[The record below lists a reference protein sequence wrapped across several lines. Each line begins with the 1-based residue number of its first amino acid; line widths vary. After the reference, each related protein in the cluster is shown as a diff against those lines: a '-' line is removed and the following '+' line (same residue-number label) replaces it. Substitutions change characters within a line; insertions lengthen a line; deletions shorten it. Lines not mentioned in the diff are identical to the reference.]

1 MRQHDKLWK
10 FLATLF
16 RANWR
21 DDTFKTLQNT
31 KKAQFIY
38 PDNPLHVSTWC
49 NFIALFHCS
58 VWAFI
63 SLVLLPTNIIEYCV
77 LYWLITSSLS
87 HVYLYVFFPPL
98 SNNKSSNLAWLML
111 LKKVFPT
118 PCNAGDTSNNGGVQ
132 NAFVKP
138 SPRPRSKLSRTNTGS
153 SDHSDDSLDSPK
165 PKRVRHETEINCVDY
180 TLSPLKKLSI
190 YPDIFMR

>member
-1 MRQHDKLWK
+1 MIRL
-10 FLATLF
+10 
-16 RANWR
+16 RP
-21 DDTFKTLQNT
+21 FKTQRKPNS
-31 KKAQFIY
+31 FIQTIHY
-38 PDNPLHVSTWC
+38 MCLHDVIFS
-49 NFIALFHCS
+49 HCS
-58 VWAFI
+58 IVLCGLFI
-63 SLVLLPTNIIEYCV
+63 SLVLLPTNIIEYV

-87 HVYLYVFFPPL
+87 HVYLYVFFPPPL

-111 LKKVFPT
+111 LKKVFPPP

-165 PKRVRHETEINCVDY
+165 PKRVRN
-180 TLSPLKKLSI
+180 
-190 YPDIFMR
+190 MRRK

>member
-1 MRQHDKLWK
+1 MGQHDKLWK

-16 RANWR
+16 GAKWR

-49 NFIALFHCS
+49 NFLALFHCS

-63 SLVLLPTNIIEYCV
+63 SLVLTSHQHHHVLAYYII
-77 LYWLITSSLS
+77 SLS

-98 SNNKSSNLAWLML
+98 YPTINLPIWLGWC
-111 LKKVFPT
+111 FWRR
-118 PCNAGDTSNNGGVQ
+118 CSR
-132 NAFVKP
+132 
-138 SPRPRSKLSRTNTGS
+138 RPRATPGTPLTTAEFRMPLS
-153 SDHSDDSLDSPK
+153 SPV
-165 PKRVRHETEINCVDY
+165 RVPGPNCLGQ
-180 TLSPLKKLSI
+180 TLAPVTTATTPWTRQNRKG
-190 YPDIFMR
+190 

>member
-1 MRQHDKLWK
+1 MGQHDKLWK

-16 RANWR
+16 GAKWR

-49 NFIALFHCS
+49 NFLALFHCS

-63 SLVLLPTNIIEYCV
+63 SLVLLPTNIM
-77 LYWLITSSLS
+77 YWLITSSLS

-98 SNNKSSNLAWLML
+98 YPTINLPIWC
-111 LKKVFPT
+111 FWRR
-118 PCNAGDTSNNGGVQ
+118 CSR
-132 NAFVKP
+132 
-138 SPRPRSKLSRTNTGS
+138 RPRATPGTPLTTATEFRMRRLS
-153 SDHSDDSLDSPK
+153 SPV
-165 PKRVRHETEINCVDY
+165 RVPGPNCLGP
-180 TLSPLKKLSI
+180 TLAPVTTATTPWTPPNRKG
-190 YPDIFMR
+190 

>member
-49 NFIALFHCS
+49 NFLALFHCS

-63 SLVLLPTNIIEYCV
+63 SLVLLPTNIIEYCIGLLHHLSLMCTCMCSFP
-77 LYWLITSSLS
+77 LYPTINLPIWLGWCFWRRCS
-87 HVYLYVFFPPL
+87 
-98 SNNKSSNLAWLML
+98 
-111 LKKVFPT
+111 
-118 PCNAGDTSNNGGVQ
+118 
-132 NAFVKP
+132 
-138 SPRPRSKLSRTNTGS
+138 RPRATPGTHLTTAEFRMRLS
-153 SDHSDDSLDSPK
+153 SPV
-165 PKRVRHETEINCVDY
+165 RVPGPNY
-180 TLSPLKKLSI
+180 LGQTLALVTTATTPWTRQNQKG
-190 YPDIFMR
+190 